1 MAGQV
6 AAYVRVSSAD
16 QNPDRQ
22 LTAVGDVDETFTDR
36 VSGKSRAER
45 PALAQMLRHVRRGDT
60 VRVASMDRLARSM
73 VDLAQL
79 VQDMTGLG
87 VRVEF
92 VAERL
97 TFDPGAQDPFAT
109 FQLHLLGAVAQLERS
124 LIRERQREGIDLA
137 KAKGV
142 YRGRARK
149 LTPDQVADAQE
160 LVDSGVPKAK
170 VARDLGCSRRVLY
183 DALNARGAYALGDGP
198 DFGRPSR

>member
-1 MAGQV
+1 MLGQV
-6 AAYVRVSSAD
+6 AAYVRVSSSE

-22 LTAVGDVDETFTDR
+22 LTAVGEVDETFIDR

-45 PALAQMLRHVRRGDT
+45 PALAEMLRHVRRGDT

-79 VQDMTGLG
+79 VQEMTGQG
-87 VRVEF
+87 VRVQF

-97 TFDPGAQDPFAT
+97 TVDPGSEDPFAT

-137 KAKGV
+137 KARGV

-160 LVDSGVPKAK
+160 LVASGVPKAK

-183 DALNARGAYALGDGP
+183 DALNAGGAYSFRDGP
-198 DFGRPSR
+198 GSGGQTG